1 MADDTNGMPTREHA
15 TRAGEDRYLGARV
28 SLFFGA
34 LFFVYGMFV
43 PYLPVWL
50 DTKGLTATQISSA
63 IAAPFFIRIVVTPY
77 TTLLA
82 DRIGNYRAVVIAL
95 AWIAFASALLLSQV
109 GGYAAILIVAVAFVL
124 ATSSM
129 MPLTETIAIASV
141 RTAGLDYG
149 RMRLWGSV
157 TFVVANLAG
166 GLLIDRFGG
175 GIGVWLIAVAAAFAV
190 ISAHQLPRPPQT
202 VAAPSFAWA
211 SWRTSLPMQLI
222 RSRLFVAFL
231 IAIGCLHGAHATFYT
246 FGAVEWEA
254 QGLSGAWIGALWAIG
269 VIAEV
274 ILFAY
279 SGALAPRIGAIQ
291 LILTGAA
298 AAVVRWTAMAFD
310 PPLALL
316 IPLQALHA
324 LTFGATH
331 VGAMLFITRAI
342 PPKTTGRA
350 QAFYAVVAA
359 GLGVGAVG
367 LVSGPLYA
375 AYGGHMYLLPAA
387 LALIGFA
394 AGFALLKG
402 WDGRALWAD
411 ADLSPKDRE

>member
-1 MADDTNGMPTREHA
+1 MADDTNGTQTREDA
-15 TRAGEDRYLGARV
+15 TRAGDDPYLGVRV

-50 DTKGLTATQISSA
+50 DFSGLTATEISTV
-63 IAAPFFIRIVVTPY
+63 IAAPFFIRIIATPCV
-77 TTLLA
+77 TLLA
-82 DRIGNYRAVVIAL
+82 DRIANYRLVVIVL
-95 AWIAFASALLLSQV
+95 AWTAFVAALLLSQMS
-109 GGYAAILIVAVAFVL
+109 GYAAILVAAVAFLL

-129 MPLTETIAIASV
+129 MPLTETIAIGSV

-149 RMRLWGSV
+149 RMRLWGSI
-157 TFVVANLAG
+157 TFIVANLAG
-166 GLLIDRFGG
+166 GLLIDKFGG
-175 GIGVWLIAVAAAFAV
+175 GVGVWLLVGAAAIAVIF
-190 ISAHQLPRPPQT
+190 AHQLPGSPPT
-202 VAAPSFAWA
+202 VAAQSSSWA
-211 SWRTSLPMQLI
+211 SWRTSLPMRLI
-222 RSRLFVAFL
+222 RSRYFVFFL

-279 SGALAPRIGAIQ
+279 SGSLGQRLGAVG
-291 LILTGAA
+291 LILAGAVA
-298 AAVVRWTAMAFD
+298 GVLRWTAMAFD
-310 PPLALL
+310 PPLEVL
-316 IPLQALHA
+316 IPLQAFHA
-324 LTFGATH
+324 LTFGAAH
-331 VGAMLFITRAI
+331 VGAMLFIARAV
-342 PPKTTGRA
+342 PHKGTGSA
-350 QAFYAVVAA
+350 QALYAIVAA

-367 LVSGPLYA
+367 LASGPLYA
-375 AYGGHMYLLPAA
+375 AYGGRMYFLPAA

-402 WDGRALWAD
+402 WQGGALWPEEA
-411 ADLSPKDRE
+411 LSPKDRE